1 MKKFFC
7 LLTFLFLPLMISAQ
21 NINGSISSSLYS
33 FERFN
38 STEISETF
46 IRSYSGLN
54 LNFNYDNISVRTRV
68 NLETN
73 LGKSLDDDPRLRFY
87 NLYFEARNI
96 FDLVTLKVGRQPL
109 FTPIAGG
116 LYDGV
121 NLKFKYS
128 DYALTGFY
136 GGNVPAYQKLEF
148 TDDLGNDYVLGGK
161 FETTALEDFRFAVSY
176 IDKNFKS
183 VDYNTL
189 RLDEELD
196 PITALIQTKSNQ
208 YKFLS
213 GEVQYS
219 YDNIVDV
226 NTRYEFDVN
235 YKETSKIEFDTRVNA
250 TEDLGISGYY
260 NYRAPKI
267 RYNSIFS
274 VFDYGTT
281 QEIEGG
287 IDYKVAGCAT
297 LIGKFG
303 YVSYKDESS
312 TRFTIGANTSY
323 GSITYRKNLG
333 YAGELDAVSLFAA
346 RSYFDGLIT
355 PSVGIAFTSYKLSK
369 DTEQNNITSL
379 IGGCNVRP
387 SRTLSFDLQGQYF
400 NNKIYQNDFRILFKV
415 NYLFNTNL

>member
-1 MKKFFC
+1 M
-7 LLTFLFLPLMISAQ
+7 PLIISAQ
-21 NINGSISSSLYS
+21 NLNGRLSSSLYT

-38 STEISETF
+38 TTENSETF
-46 IRSYSGLN
+46 IRSYSGLQ
-54 LNFNYDNISVRTRV
+54 LNFNYDNISVRTRL

-73 LGKSLDDDPRLRFY
+73 FGKSLDDDPRLRFY
-87 NLYFEARNI
+87 NLFFEARNI
-96 FDLVTLKVGRQPL
+96 FDLVTLKIGRQPL
-109 FTPIAGG
+109 FTPITGG

-128 DYALTGFY
+128 DFALTGFY
-136 GGNVPAYQKLEF
+136 GGNVPLYQKLELS
-148 TDDLGNDYVLGGK
+148 DDLRNDYVLGGK
-161 FETTALEDFRFAVSY
+161 FETTALENFRLAISY

-196 PITALIQTKSNQ
+196 PITALIQSKSNQ

-213 GEVQYS
+213 GEIWYN
-219 YDNIVDV
+219 YDKIVDI

-235 YKETSKIEFDTRVNA
+235 YKETSKIEFDARVNA
-250 TEDLGISGYY
+250 TKELGISAYY
-260 NYRAPKI
+260 NFREPKI

-287 IDYKVAGCAT
+287 LDYRISDYAT

-312 TRFTIGANTSY
+312 SRITIGANTNY

-333 YAGELDAVSLFAA
+333 YAGELDAISVFAA
-346 RSYFDGLIT
+346 RSYFDGYIT
-355 PSVGIAFTSYKLSK
+355 PSVGIAYTSYKLSA
-369 DTEQNNITSL
+369 DAEENNIMSFVS
-379 IGGCNVRP
+379 GCNVRP
-387 SRTLSFDLQGQYF
+387 FRTLSFDLQGQYF
-400 NNKIYQNDFRILFKV
+400 NNKIYKNDFRILFKV
-415 NYLFNTNL
+415 NYLFNTNF